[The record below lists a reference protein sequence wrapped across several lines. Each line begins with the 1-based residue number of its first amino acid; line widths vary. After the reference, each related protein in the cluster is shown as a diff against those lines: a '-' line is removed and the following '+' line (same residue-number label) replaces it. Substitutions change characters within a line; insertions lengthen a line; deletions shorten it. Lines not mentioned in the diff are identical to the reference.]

1 MARKSSG
8 TARKLLFLILVCAAG
23 VAVWMGGCDKI
34 ASKFRSK
41 TKTQPAKKERAVRR
55 APRTSVSGPKLAIIL
70 DDLGGDREAAEAV
83 FAMHYPL
90 TISVLPYHAHSTE
103 IAEEAQRRG
112 LEVMLHLPMRA
123 VANETPEVHQLET
136 GMSGE
141 EVARALDGMLESVPT
156 ATGVNNH
163 EGSLATTDAKLMGE
177 LMPLLK
183 QKDLF
188 FVDSRTTAATVA
200 FETAEHLGVRSGF
213 RNVPFLDDVQDV
225 GAIRKQLE
233 LALRG
238 AKEKGAAI
246 AIAIGHP
253 HAETLQAL
261 REVLPRAEAEGVH
274 LVVVS
279 EVVK

>member
-1 MARKSSG
+1 VARKSSG
-8 TARKLLFLILVCAAG
+8 TARKLLFLLLVCAAG
-23 VAVWMGGCDKI
+23 AAVWMVGCDKI

-41 TKTQPAKKERAVRR
+41 SKTQPAKKERVSRR
-55 APRTSVSGPKLAIIL
+55 APNALVSGPKLAIIL
-70 DDLGGDREAAEAV
+70 DDLGNDREAAEAV
-83 FAMHYPL
+83 FALHYPL
-90 TISVLPYHAHSTE
+90 TISVLPYHPHSTE

-123 VANETPEVHQLET
+123 IANETPEAHQLEA

-141 EVARALDGMLESVPT
+141 EVARALNGMLDSVPT
-156 ATGVNNH
+156 ASGVNNH
-163 EGSLATTDAKLMGE
+163 EGSLATTDAKLMGK

-183 QKDLF
+183 ERDLF

-200 FETAEHLGVRSGF
+200 FEAAERAGVRSGF

-225 GAIRKQLE
+225 AAIRKQLE
-233 LALRG
+233 FAMRG

-246 AIAIGHP
+246 AIGHP
-253 HAETLQAL
+253 HAETLRAL
-261 REVLPRAEAEGVH
+261 KEMLPQAEAQGVH

-279 EVVK
+279 ELVR

>member
-1 MARKSSG
+1 VARKSSG

-41 TKTQPAKKERAVRR
+41 TKTQTAKKERVNRR
-55 APRTSVSGPKLAIIL
+55 GPSTGVSGPKLAILL
-70 DDLGGDREAAEAV
+70 DDLGNDKEAAEAV
-83 FAMHYPL
+83 FALHYPL

-103 IAEEAQRRG
+103 IAEEAQSRG

-123 VANETPEVHQLET
+123 IANETPEAHQLET
-136 GMSGE
+136 GMSSE
-141 EVARALDGMLESVPT
+141 NVARELSGMLESVPT
-156 ATGVNNH
+156 ASGVNNH
-163 EGSLATTDAKLMGE
+163 EGSQATTDAKLMGA

-183 QKDLF
+183 QRDLF

-200 FETAEHLGVRSGF
+200 FAEAERAGVKSGF

-225 GAIRKQLE
+225 AAIRKQLE
-233 LALRG
+233 LAMRG

-246 AIAIGHP
+246 AIGHP
-253 HAETLQAL
+253 HAETLRAL
-261 REVLPRAEAEGVH
+261 KEELPRAEAEGVR
-274 LVVVS
+274 LVFVS

>member
-1 MARKSSG
+1 VARKKSG
-8 TARKLLFLILVCAAG
+8 TARKLLFLLLVCAAG

-41 TKTQPAKKERAVRR
+41 TKTQPAKKERVSRR
-55 APRTSVSGPKLAIIL
+55 APGPVVSGPRLAIIL
-70 DDLGGDREAAEAV
+70 DDLGNDREAADAV
-83 FAMHYPL
+83 FALDYPL

-123 VANETPEVHQLET
+123 VANETPEAHQLEA

-141 EVARALDGMLESVPT
+141 EVAHALNGMLESVPT
-156 ATGVNNH
+156 ASGVNNH
-163 EGSLATTDAKLMGE
+163 EGSLATTDAKLMAE

-183 QKDLF
+183 QRDLF
-188 FVDSRTTAATVA
+188 FVDSRTTAGTVA
-200 FETAEHLGVRSGF
+200 FEEAEHAGVRSGF

-233 LALRG
+233 LAMRG

-246 AIAIGHP
+246 AIGHP
-253 HAETLQAL
+253 HPETLKAL
-261 REVLPRAEAEGVH
+261 KEGLPRAEAEGIQ

-279 EVVK
+279 ELVK

>member
-1 MARKSSG
+1 VARKNSG
-8 TARKLLFLILVCAAG
+8 TARKLLFLVLICAAG

-41 TKTQPAKKERAVRR
+41 TKSQPAKKERAARR
-55 APRTSVSGPKLAIIL
+55 APATGVSGPKLAIIL
-70 DDLGGDREAAEAV
+70 DDMGNDREAAEAV
-83 FAMHYPL
+83 FALHYPL

-123 VANETPEVHQLET
+123 IANETPEAHQLEA

-141 EVARALDGMLESVPT
+141 EVARVLGGMLESVPT
-156 ATGVNNH
+156 ASGVNNH
-163 EGSLATTDAKLMGE
+163 EGSLATADAKLMGE

-183 QKDLF
+183 QRDLF

-200 FETAEHLGVRSGF
+200 FEEAERAGARSGF

-225 GAIRKQLE
+225 TAIRKQLE
-233 LALRG
+233 LAMRG

-246 AIAIGHP
+246 AIGHP
-253 HAETLQAL
+253 HAETLRAL
-261 REVLPRAEAEGVH
+261 KEMLPRAEVEGVH
-274 LVVVS
+274 LVYVS
-279 EVVK
+279 ELVK

>member
-1 MARKSSG
+1 MS
-8 TARKLLFLILVCAAG
+8 
-23 VAVWMGGCDKI
+23 GCDKI

-41 TKTQPAKKERAVRR
+41 TKTQPAKKERVARR
-55 APRTSVSGPKLAIIL
+55 APGPAVSGPKLAIIL
-70 DDLGGDREAAEAV
+70 DDLGNDREAGEAV
-83 FAMHYPL
+83 FDLHYPV

-123 VANETPEVHQLET
+123 IANDAPEAKQLEP

-141 EVARALDGMLESVPT
+141 DVASALGGMLESVPT
-156 ATGVNNH
+156 ASGVNNH
-163 EGSLATTDAKLMGE
+163 EGSLATTDAKLMGA

-183 QKDLF
+183 QRDLF

-200 FETAEHLGVRSGF
+200 FETAEHAGVRSGY

-225 GAIRKQLE
+225 AAIRKQLE
-233 LALRG
+233 SAMRG

-246 AIAIGHP
+246 AIGHP
-253 HAETLQAL
+253 HAETLRAL
-261 REVLPRAEAEGVH
+261 KELLPRAEGEGVH
-274 LVVVS
+274 LVFVS
-279 EVVK
+279 ELVK

>member
-8 TARKLLFLILVCAAG
+8 TARKFLFLVLTCAAG

-41 TKTQPAKKERAVRR
+41 SKTQPAKKERVARR
-55 APRTSVSGPKLAIIL
+55 APSPAVSGPKLAILL
-70 DDLGGDREAAEAV
+70 DDLGNDRETAEAI
-83 FAMHYPL
+83 FALHYPL

-123 VANETPEVHQLET
+123 VANETPEAHQLEA

-141 EVARALDGMLESVPT
+141 EVARALNGMLESVPT
-156 ATGVNNH
+156 ASGVNNH
-163 EGSLATTDAKLMGE
+163 EGSLATTDAKLMRE

-183 QKDLF
+183 QRDLF

-200 FETAEHLGVRSGF
+200 FEEAEHAGVRSGF

-225 GAIRKQLE
+225 AAIRRQLE
-233 LALRG
+233 LAMRG

-246 AIAIGHP
+246 AIGHP
-253 HAETLQAL
+253 HAGTLQAL
-261 REVLPRAEAEGVH
+261 KEVLPRAETEGVH
-274 LVVVS
+274 LVFVS
-279 EVVK
+279 ELVK

>member
-1 MARKSSG
+1 
-8 TARKLLFLILVCAAG
+8 
-23 VAVWMGGCDKI
+23 MGGCDKI

-41 TKTQPAKKERAVRR
+41 SKTQPTKKERAVRR
-55 APRTSVSGPKLAIIL
+55 APTPAVSGPRLAILL
-70 DDLGGDREAAEAV
+70 DDFGNDREAADAV
-83 FAMHYPL
+83 FALHCPL

-123 VANETPEVHQLET
+123 IANETPEAHQLEA

-141 EVARALDGMLESVPT
+141 VMASELNGMLESVPT
-156 ATGVNNH
+156 ASGVNNH
-163 EGSLATTDAKLMGE
+163 EGSQATTDAKLMGE

-183 QKDLF
+183 QRDLF

-200 FETAEHLGVRSGF
+200 FEAAEKAGVRSGF

-225 GAIRKQLE
+225 AAIRKQLE
-233 LALRG
+233 LAMRG

-246 AIAIGHP
+246 AIGHP
-253 HAETLQAL
+253 HPETLRAL
-261 REVLPRAEAEGVH
+261 KEMLPRAEAEGVR

-279 EVVK
+279 ELVK

>member
-1 MARKSSG
+1 MA
-8 TARKLLFLILVCAAG
+8 
-23 VAVWMGGCDKI
+23 GCDKI

-41 TKTQPAKKERAVRR
+41 TKTQPAKKERVAHR
-55 APRTSVSGPKLAIIL
+55 APSTAVSGPKLAIIL
-70 DDLGGDREAAEAV
+70 DDLGNDREAAEAV
-83 FAMHYPL
+83 FALHYPL

-123 VANETPEVHQLET
+123 IANETPEAHQLEA
-136 GMSGE
+136 GMSVE
-141 EVARALDGMLESVPT
+141 EVARALGGMLGSVPT
-156 ATGVNNH
+156 ASGVNNH

-183 QKDLF
+183 QRDLF

-200 FETAEHLGVRSGF
+200 FETAEHAGVRSGF

-233 LALRG
+233 AALRG

-246 AIAIGHP
+246 AIGHP
-253 HAETLQAL
+253 HGETLRAL
-261 REVLPRAEAEGVH
+261 KEMLPRVEGEGVH
-274 LVVVS
+274 LVFVS
-279 EVVK
+279 ELVK

>member
-1 MARKSSG
+1 VARKSSR
-8 TARKLLFLILVCAAG
+8 TTRKFLFFILVCAAG

-41 TKTQPAKKERAVRR
+41 TKTQPVKKDKVARR
-55 APRTSVSGPKLAIIL
+55 APPAAGIPGPKLAIIL
-70 DDLGGDREAAEAV
+70 DDLGNDREAAEAV
-83 FAMHYPL
+83 FSLHYPL
-90 TISVLPYHAHSTE
+90 TISVLPYHTHSTE

-123 VANETPEVHQLET
+123 VANETPEAHQLEA
-136 GMSGE
+136 GMSRE
-141 EVARALDGMLESVPT
+141 AVKRELSGMLESVPG
-156 ATGVNNH
+156 ASGVNNH
-163 EGSLATTDAKLMGE
+163 EGSMATTDAKLMGE

-183 QKDLF
+183 QRDLF

-200 FETAEHLGVRSGF
+200 FEEAERAGVRGGF

-225 GAIRKQLE
+225 AAIRKQLE
-233 LALRG
+233 LAMHG
-238 AKEKGAAI
+238 AKEKGT

-261 REVLPRAEAEGVH
+261 KEVLPRAEAEGVR

>member
-1 MARKSSG
+1 MA
-8 TARKLLFLILVCAAG
+8 
-23 VAVWMGGCDKI
+23 GCDKI

-41 TKTQPAKKERAVRR
+41 TKTQPAKKERVVRR
-55 APRTSVSGPKLAIIL
+55 APNTGVSGPKLAIIL
-70 DDLGGDREAAEAV
+70 DDLGNDREAAESV
-83 FAMHYPL
+83 FALQFPL

-123 VANETPEVHQLET
+123 VANETPEAQQLEA

-141 EVARALDGMLESVPT
+141 EVTRVLNGMLENVPT
-156 ATGVNNH
+156 ASGVNNH

-183 QKDLF
+183 QRDLF

-200 FETAEHLGVRSGF
+200 FEAAERAGVRGGF

-225 GAIRKQLE
+225 GAIRKQIE

-246 AIAIGHP
+246 AIGHP
-253 HAETLQAL
+253 HAETLRAL
-261 REVLPRAEAEGVH
+261 KEMLPLAEAEGVH

-279 EVVK
+279 EVVM

>member
-8 TARKLLFLILVCAAG
+8 TARKLLFLILACAAG

-55 APRTSVSGPKLAIIL
+55 APGTSVPGPKLAIIL
-70 DDLGGDREAAEAV
+70 DDLGNDTEAAEAV
-83 FAMHYPL
+83 FALHYPL

-123 VANETPEVHQLET
+123 IANETPEAHQLEP
-136 GMSGE
+136 GMSGDV
-141 EVARALDGMLESVPT
+141 VARELKGMLESVP
-156 ATGVNNH
+156 AADGVNNH

-183 QKDLF
+183 QRDLF

-200 FETAEHLGVRSGF
+200 FDEAERAGIRSGF

-225 GAIRKQLE
+225 AAIRKELE
-233 LALRG
+233 LAIRG

-246 AIAIGHP
+246 AIGHP
-253 HAETLQAL
+253 HPETLRAL
-261 REVLPRAEAEGVH
+261 KEELPRAEAEGVR
-274 LVVVS
+274 LVLVS
-279 EVVK
+279 ELVK

>member
-1 MARKSSG
+1 MARKNSG
-8 TARKLLFLILVCAAG
+8 TARKLLFLVLVCAAG
-23 VAVWMGGCDKI
+23 VAIWMGGCDKI

-41 TKTQPAKKERAVRR
+41 LKTQPAKKEHVHRR
-55 APRTSVSGPKLAIIL
+55 APGTGVSGPKLAIIL
-70 DDLGGDREAAEAV
+70 DDLGNDKEAAEAV
-83 FAMHYPL
+83 FALHYPL

-123 VANETPEVHQLET
+123 VANESPETHQLEA
-136 GMSGE
+136 GMS
-141 EVARALDGMLESVPT
+141 VAAVERELTGMLESVPT
-156 ATGVNNH
+156 ASGVNNH
-163 EGSLATTDAKLMGE
+163 EGSQATTDAKLMAE

-183 QKDLF
+183 QRDLF

-200 FETAEHLGVRSGF
+200 FEAAEHAGVPSGF

-225 GAIRKQLE
+225 AAIRKQLE
-233 LALRG
+233 LAIRG

-246 AIAIGHP
+246 AIGHP
-253 HAETLQAL
+253 HPETLRAL
-261 REVLPRAEAEGVH
+261 KEELPRAEAEGVH

-279 EVVK
+279 ELVK

>member
-1 MARKSSG
+1 VARKNAG
-8 TARKLLFLILVCAAG
+8 TARKLLFLVLVCAAG

-41 TKTQPAKKERAVRR
+41 TKTQPAKKERVARR
-55 APRTSVSGPKLAIIL
+55 APSTSVSGPKLAILL
-70 DDLGGDREAAEAV
+70 DDLGNDREAAEAV
-83 FAMHYPL
+83 FALRYPL

-123 VANETPEVHQLET
+123 VANETPEAHQLEA

-141 EVARALDGMLESVPT
+141 QVAQTLNGMLESVPT
-156 ATGVNNH
+156 ASGVNNH
-163 EGSLATTDAKLMGE
+163 EGSLATTDAKLMRE

-183 QKDLF
+183 QRDLF

-200 FETAEHLGVRSGF
+200 FEEAEHAGVRSAF

-225 GAIRKQLE
+225 AAIRRQLE
-233 LALRG
+233 LAMRG
-238 AKEKGAAI
+238 AKEKGA

-261 REVLPRAEAEGVH
+261 KEVLPRAETEGVH
-274 LVVVS
+274 LVFVS
-279 EVVK
+279 ELVK

>member
-1 MARKSSG
+1 VARKNSG
-8 TARKLLFLILVCAAG
+8 TARKLLFLLLSCAAG

-41 TKTQPAKKERAVRR
+41 TKTQPAKKERVTRR
-55 APRTSVSGPKLAIIL
+55 APGTSVSGPKLAIIL
-70 DDLGGDREAAEAV
+70 DDLGNDKEAAEAV

-112 LEVMLHLPMRA
+112 IEVMLHLPMRA
-123 VANETPEVHQLET
+123 IANEMPEVHQLET
-136 GMSGE
+136 GMSSE
-141 EVARALDGMLESVPT
+141 AVARELNGMLESVPT
-156 ATGVNNH
+156 ADGVNNH
-163 EGSLATTDAKLMGE
+163 EGSQATTDAKLMGE

-183 QKDLF
+183 KRDLF

-200 FETAEHLGVRSGF
+200 FEEAERAGVRSGF

-233 LALRG
+233 LAMRG
-238 AKEKGAAI
+238 AKEKGA

-261 REVLPRAEAEGVH
+261 KEELPRAEAEGVR
-274 LVVVS
+274 LVLVS
-279 EVVK
+279 ELVK

>member
-1 MARKSSG
+1 VARKNSG
-8 TARKLLFLILVCAAG
+8 TARKLLFFLLVCAAG
-23 VAVWMGGCDKI
+23 VAVWMAGCDKI

-41 TKTQPAKKERAVRR
+41 TKTQPAKKEPMVRR
-55 APRTSVSGPKLAIIL
+55 APKTGVSGPKLAIIL
-70 DDLGGDREAAEAV
+70 DDLGNDREAAESV
-83 FAMHYPL
+83 FALHYPL

-123 VANETPEVHQLET
+123 VANETAEAHQLEA

-141 EVARALDGMLESVPT
+141 EVGHVLSGMLESVPT
-156 ATGVNNH
+156 ASGVNNH

-183 QKDLF
+183 QRDLF

-200 FETAEHLGVRSGF
+200 YEEAEHAGVRSGF

-225 GAIRKQLE
+225 AAIRKQLE
-233 LALRG
+233 LAMRG

-246 AIAIGHP
+246 AIGHP
-253 HAETLQAL
+253 HPETLRAL
-261 REVLPRAEAEGVH
+261 KEMLPQVEAQGVH

-279 EVVK
+279 ELVK

>member
-1 MARKSSG
+1 VARKNSG
-8 TARKLLFLILVCAAG
+8 TTRKLLFLILVCAAG

-41 TKTQPAKKERAVRR
+41 TKPQPAKKERAVRR
-55 APRTSVSGPKLAIIL
+55 TPSTGVSGPRLAIIL
-70 DDLGGDREAAEAV
+70 DDFGNDREAAEAV
-83 FAMHYPL
+83 FALHCPL

-123 VANETPEVHQLET
+123 VANETPEAHQLET
-136 GMSGE
+136 GMGSE
-141 EVARALDGMLESVPT
+141 DVARELSGMLESVPT
-156 ATGVNNH
+156 ASGVNNH

-183 QKDLF
+183 QRELF

-200 FETAEHLGVRSGF
+200 FEEAERAGVRSGF

-233 LALRG
+233 LAMRG

-246 AIAIGHP
+246 AIGHP
-253 HAETLQAL
+253 HAETLRAL
-261 REVLPRAEAEGVH
+261 KEVLPRAEAEGVR
-274 LVVVS
+274 LVLVS

>member
-1 MARKSSG
+1 VARKNSR
-8 TARKLLFLILVCAAG
+8 TVQKLLFLVLVCAAG
-23 VAVWMGGCDKI
+23 VAVWMAGCDKI

-41 TKTQPAKKERAVRR
+41 TKTQPAKKERVVRG
-55 APRTSVSGPKLAIIL
+55 APSTAVSGPKLAIIL
-70 DDLGGDREAAEAV
+70 DDLGNDRETADAV
-83 FAMHYPL
+83 FALHYPL

-112 LEVMLHLPMRA
+112 LEVMLHLPMHA
-123 VANETPEVHQLET
+123 VANETPEAHQLEA

-141 EVARALDGMLESVPT
+141 EVARALGGMLESVPT
-156 ATGVNNH
+156 ASGVNNH

-183 QKDLF
+183 QRDLF

-200 FETAEHLGVRSGF
+200 FETAEHAGVRSGF

-225 GAIRKQLE
+225 AAIRKQLE
-233 LALRG
+233 LAMRG

-246 AIAIGHP
+246 AIGHP
-253 HAETLQAL
+253 HAETLRAL
-261 REVLPRAEAEGVH
+261 KEELPRAEAEGVR
-274 LVVVS
+274 LVLVS
-279 EVVK
+279 ELVK